1 MCCSTLVSQFRL
13 RNEFIKCNFIKR
25 TWREEKK
32 KRKEGGKESWFMQ
45 VRVSREYR
53 RVLKTRRRTWLRR
66 VINNSIISRMYLE

>member
-32 KRKEGGKESWFMQ
+32 KEKKEGRKVDSCKC
-45 VRVSREYR
+45 EYR
-53 RVLKTRRRTWLRR
+53 GNTDEYWKLVVVLGLDASS
-66 VINNSIISRMYLE
+66 ISIISMYLE